1 MSEETPGWNCSEEAE
16 QSVLGAL
23 LLDNAAF
30 DRVADV
36 VREPDFYSGGHR
48 RVFRVMSHMIE
59 AGRIADLVTVSER
72 LSADDAAAFR
82 DLGGPAYLASL
93 AQNTPSS
100 ANVRRYAEI
109 VRERSVARQLY
120 GAAQDISLSV
130 TASRGRPVSELV
142 DEAQQRV
149 LEIGEGHRTGRQD
162 FIDTQA
168 LLGQVLEF
176 VDYQYHRE
184 VHDDVTGLPTGFRD
198 LDIQTTGM
206 QPGQLIIVAARPA
219 MGKSAFALNVAEN
232 ASRAS
237 QRHAAV
243 FNLEMGNRETGLR
256 LLAARSGVNVQRLVT
271 GRINDAEWQRVSAAI
286 GALSSVPMLFHEHAG
301 LTVTDLRALA
311 RRAVRERGSLSV
323 IVVDYLQL
331 MLAGT
336 AESNRAMQLAE
347 ITRGLKLLAKELQVP
362 VIALSQL
369 NRELEKRVN
378 KRPVMSD
385 LRDSGA
391 LEQDADVILFIYRDD
406 YYHPNSAEP
415 GVAEI
420 IIAKQRNG
428 PVGTVRLRFRADRT
442 RFEDEHPFRDAA

>member
-1 MSEETPGWNCSEEAE
+1 MKEEAAGWNCSEEAE

-23 LLDNAAF
+23 LLDNSAF

-36 VREPDFYSGGHR
+36 LREQDFYAGGHR
-48 RVFRVMSHMIE
+48 RVFRVLARLIE

-72 LSADDAAAFR
+72 LSADDAEAFR
-82 DLGGPAYLASL
+82 ELGGPVYLASL

-100 ANVRRYAEI
+100 VNVRHYAEI
-109 VRERSVARQLY
+109 VRERSIARQLY
-120 GAAQDISLSV
+120 VAAQDISLSV
-130 TASRGRPVSELV
+130 TAARGRAVSELV
-142 DEAQQRV
+142 DSAQQRV
-149 LEIGEGHRTGRQD
+149 MQIGEGQRAGRQD
-162 FIDTQA
+162 FVDTQT
-168 LLGQVLEF
+168 LLGEVLEF
-176 VDYQYHRE
+176 VDYQYHRD
-184 VHDDVTGLPTGFRD
+184 VHDNVTGLPTGFRD

-232 ASRAS
+232 AARAS
-237 QRHAAV
+237 NRHGTV

-271 GRINDAEWQRVSAAI
+271 GRINDAEWSRVSSAV
-286 GALSSVPMLFHEHAG
+286 GALGAVPMLFHEHAG

-311 RRAVRERGSLSV
+311 RRAVRERGGISV

-336 AESNRAMQLAE
+336 AESNRATQLAE

-391 LEQDADVILFIYRDD
+391 LEQDADLILFIYRDD

-420 IIAKQRNG
+420 IVAKQRNG

-442 RFEDEHPFRDAA
+442 RFEDEHPVREAA